1 MAHAPVNINSNNNSN
16 NNNSSSSQQHKTD
29 KLRNDDAVWGG
40 WGGVDLLP
48 EDLLPE
54 DLLPVVVGWLDGSIC
69 HGFRCSGSDQV
80 QPAEEVEDRVV
91 DDQRRSAGGRSGR
104 RRRRRRR
111 RRRAVPPQR
120 SQRPPAPLKKKE
132 RNDEL
137 YRCFIRFSVAFTIGL
152 RIFTRLG

>member
-1 MAHAPVNINSNNNSN
+1 MWHTRPSTSTATTTATTTTAAAVNNTKRISYATMTRSG
-16 NNNSSSSQQHKTD
+16 
-29 KLRNDDAVWGG
+29 VGG
-40 WGGVDLLP
+40 GGV
-48 EDLLPE
+48 DLLPE